1 MEVLPEGWNVEP
13 DEFLLVTQSLK
24 KYFTNN
30 AWLTV
35 EKGLSSLKQQPEQG
49 IYLFIYLC
57 FTLL

>member
-1 MEVLPEGWNVEP
+1 VEVLPEGWNVEP

-35 EKGLSSLKQQPEQG
+35 EKGLSSLKQQPGKG
-49 IYLFIYLC
+49 IYFFFYLFFNFL
-57 FTLL
+57 

>member
-1 MEVLPEGWNVEP
+1 VEVLPEGWNVEP
-13 DEFLLVTQSLK
+13 DEFLLVTQYLK
-24 KYFTNN
+24 KYFTNS

>member
-1 MEVLPEGWNVEP
+1 VEVLPEGWNVEP